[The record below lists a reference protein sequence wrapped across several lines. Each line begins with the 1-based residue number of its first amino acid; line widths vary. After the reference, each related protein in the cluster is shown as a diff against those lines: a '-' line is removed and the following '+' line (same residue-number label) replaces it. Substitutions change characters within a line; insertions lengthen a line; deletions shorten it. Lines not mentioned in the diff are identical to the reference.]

1 MEMSR
6 RSQRNHSPDFLMGVF
21 PHPNARFPTTRNP
34 FPNRT
39 EHSRPRDPG
48 LGNPDRSKA
57 RSSPILIPILSA
69 ESGDSGLCTRVFPPS
84 SLVILVNRNS
94 LAEDA
99 RPKTHETNGTP
110 YVPAVNHRTSNQ
122 GSHAANGGRED
133 PVFPSPRNEPILS
146 QRYQSTQSTSQP
158 PRPVPSCTPRHGDN
172 AEAFPKTPLP
182 RPLPWNN
189 PSQRSIP
196 TPKLGGWMRQNRG
209 CRTEPQTEWSFQRV
223 EYRANRWPFRG

>member
-1 MEMSR
+1 
-6 RSQRNHSPDFLMGVF
+6 MGVF

-34 FPNRT
+34 IPNRT
-39 EHSRPRDPG
+39 EQSRPRDPG

-158 PRPVPSCTPRHGDN
+158 PRPVPSRPARQATPRRQRRS
-172 AEAFPKTPLP
+172 FPQ
-182 RPLPWNN
+182 N
-189 PSQRSIP
+189 PSSSSPAVEQSIP
-196 TPKLGGWMRQNRG
+196 TLHPNPQAGRMDAP
-209 CRTEPQTEWSFQRV
+209 EPRMPNGAT
-223 EYRANRWPFRG
+223 N